1 MNVLTKV
8 LAVGMIAAVIG
19 STSALPAITT
29 EVSAADAVTIS
40 KEIKNTNYYVKF
52 VEPYAADKQ
61 YKTQTTDN
69 KFTNVTLSSF
79 TSFDLYVYN
88 TKKFKTTDKILIKR
102 AASAA
107 GKYIMVNSVKPSAAT
122 SKKITIEHEP
132 GKTKYYSIE
141 VVNSDGKVQYAQRFK
156 VTVSANEISN
166 DKIKAAVRQTTVAS
180 DTNSYESKN
189 LSTKADG
196 KADKIQLL
204 DTKYFYIDY
213 TNIPDGYY
221 ITGSYKCTRK
231 LNNAVSVQNIGKIK
245 AQDGKVTY
253 SDWFSSDYGCNMTLK
268 VCDPTGNIV
277 QCSDYVIA
285 GAIEKTVVQSYLHLN
300 ADNARNNYVY
310 IDTYDDKFENNISYK
325 TRDVSNQSL
334 VVRSQY
340 LPLAINKRGGA
351 YNDSEDVSIY
361 VKESKSSDYGKPV
374 KKFTEANAEDYY
386 RAIIKLPKLN
396 TSYDIKVELK
406 TITRN
411 TIVHSFNNVY
421 SATSATTGI
430 MERYDE
436 VNANGKLI
444 NKTNNPYITTGD
456 TLKEKYAIDLPV
468 YTGKT
473 SKYSVY
479 SIKTKS
485 LGAAN
490 SKTQIIVK
498 QNGKEKVV
506 YTPAANHEMESINLS
521 ELGITPKANTSADII
536 VRMFDSNGKKTGEWT
551 RTINFVYPSIF
562 NLNFELN
569 NSGYNVYKS
578 ETKNIDST
586 IKDEKI
592 EHKVTEG
599 VVFFNTNFNFNVN
612 YSSSIQGLPANVSG
626 TLMIKKAGEKTSK
639 TLFKLDELQNQ
650 TLSSHKLN
658 YIISK
663 GGYALEDGQ
672 SYVLTFKF
680 YNNTTKQTFHT
691 ETLSF
696 KYNGYLS

>member
-40 KEIKNTNYYVKF
+40 NEIKNTNYYVKF

-310 IDTYDDKFENNISYK
+310 IDTYDDKFENNI
-325 TRDVSNQSL
+325 L
-334 VVRSQY
+334 
-340 LPLAINKRGGA
+340 
-351 YNDSEDVSIY
+351 
-361 VKESKSSDYGKPV
+361 
-374 KKFTEANAEDYY
+374 
-386 RAIIKLPKLN
+386 
-396 TSYDIKVELK
+396 
-406 TITRN
+406 
-411 TIVHSFNNVY
+411 
-421 SATSATTGI
+421 
-430 MERYDE
+430 
-436 VNANGKLI
+436 
-444 NKTNNPYITTGD
+444 
-456 TLKEKYAIDLPV
+456 
-468 YTGKT
+468 
-473 SKYSVY
+473 
-479 SIKTKS
+479 
-485 LGAAN
+485 
-490 SKTQIIVK
+490 
-498 QNGKEKVV
+498 
-506 YTPAANHEMESINLS
+506 
-521 ELGITPKANTSADII
+521 
-536 VRMFDSNGKKTGEWT
+536 
-551 RTINFVYPSIF
+551 
-562 NLNFELN
+562 
-569 NSGYNVYKS
+569 
-578 ETKNIDST
+578 
-586 IKDEKI
+586 
-592 EHKVTEG
+592 
-599 VVFFNTNFNFNVN
+599 
-612 YSSSIQGLPANVSG
+612 
-626 TLMIKKAGEKTSK
+626 
-639 TLFKLDELQNQ
+639 
-650 TLSSHKLN
+650 
-658 YIISK
+658 
-663 GGYALEDGQ
+663 
-672 SYVLTFKF
+672 
-680 YNNTTKQTFHT
+680 
-691 ETLSF
+691 
-696 KYNGYLS
+696 